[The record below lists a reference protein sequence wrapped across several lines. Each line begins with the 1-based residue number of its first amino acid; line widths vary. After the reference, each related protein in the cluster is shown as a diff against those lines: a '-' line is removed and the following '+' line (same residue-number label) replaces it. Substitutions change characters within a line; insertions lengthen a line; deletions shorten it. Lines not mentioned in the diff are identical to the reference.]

1 MRALR
6 PLLIVAIALFFGHA
20 AAAQSEEPLEPVA
33 SPSASAGPIGPVPI
47 GEGALEAGTYTT
59 TVFDPNL
66 TFTVGDGWH
75 ALFPDDVDEVA
86 LEGSGS
92 FLGMTR
98 PATVVK
104 IAVGRVLFRLPAISG
119 TVLATP
125 NVRFQVLG
133 ESAGKTGGVVRVGA
147 VAPSSSDRI
156 GWIIVDGG
164 GNSNSEQPRWK
175 TRIEMLQ
182 GSLLATP
189 ANGRAPSRCRRGAR
203 RTCAPAA
210 TTSRRCWR

>member
-98 PATVVK
+98 PATVVDPAPTGAIPAPDDVATWLVQHPSLVSTAPTTVE
-104 IAVGRVLFRLPAISG
+104 IAGQEGVTFDVGLQPGTAQLDIFAYPTGNLHLQPGTRTRFWVVPMEGPDLVILAIAEEASFEE
-119 TVLATP
+119 A
-125 NVRFQVLG
+125 
-133 ESAGKTGGVVRVGA
+133 VVRAEQV
-147 VAPSSSDRI
+147 VA
-156 GWIIVDGG
+156 
-164 GNSNSEQPRWK
+164 
-175 TRIEMLQ
+175 
-182 GSLLATP
+182 SLLITP
-189 ANGRAPSRCRRGAR
+189 
-203 RTCAPAA
+203 
-210 TTSRRCWR
+210 